1 MKKILMLLL
10 ACTLVF
16 SLTLAMTS
24 CDVVNRLLGNDD
36 TTTETPDDNNN
47 DNTGDNG
54 GVDSDD
60 TNILGGANMGS
71 NGTIELPIV
80 DVNSTDTRVPEGT
93 EEGGEQTTPD
103 AE

>member
-24 CDVVNRLLGNDD
+24 CDVVNRLFGDD

-80 DVNSTDTRVPEGT
+80 DVNSTDTTLPPEGA

>member
-24 CDVVNRLLGNDD
+24 CDVINGLLGNDD
-36 TTTETPDDNNN
+36 TTETPDDNNN

-60 TNILGGANMGS
+60 TNIFGGANMGS

-80 DVNSTDTRVPEGT
+80 DVNSTDTTLPSEGT
-93 EEGGEQTTPD
+93 EEGGEQTPD